1 MCFILDEDY
10 VLLDPRKKYYR
21 LEDLNPSRTYRV
33 WINSVSKDNH
43 VRTNMEYKDKK
54 PGIYEYIEG

>member
-1 MCFILDEDY
+1 MCFILDGDY
-10 VLLDPRKKYYR
+10 VLLDPREKYYR

-33 WINSVSKDNH
+33 GINSVSKDNH

-54 PGIYEYIEG
+54 PEIYEYIEG